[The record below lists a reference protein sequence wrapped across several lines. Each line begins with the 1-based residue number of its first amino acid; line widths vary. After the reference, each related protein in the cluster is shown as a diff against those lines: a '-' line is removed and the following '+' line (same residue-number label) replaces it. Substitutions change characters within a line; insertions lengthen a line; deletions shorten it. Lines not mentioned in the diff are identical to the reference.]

1 MFFPLLAMAIKLNID
16 VRDSGCEQILPG
28 LPFFFPLFSVFMAD
42 NDIEMKLQVEINLQ
56 VLSGGI

>member
-1 MFFPLLAMAIKLNID
+1 MFFPLLAMAIKRNID

-28 LPFFFPLFSVFMAD
+28 LPFFSLLSLFMAD
-42 NDIEMKLQVEINLQ
+42 NNIEMKLQVEINMQ